1 MLNFIQRFGGNI
13 LGVLNGFDRIRF
25 RGTRRF
31 LANTAGM
38 MNFLWQRQLLLK
50 DFKAYAA
57 GVTVEVR
64 QAATSWRSMFGAA
77 QSAHVSDPP
86 LVQSLPARSIEIRAG
101 EPAAWSRN
109 ASSHFLREL
118 LRSKSSLK
126 KPSVAPKREE
136 ND

>member
-57 GVTVEVR
+57 GVNGFRNRDLRKLLFKEAKDEKEGRR
-64 QAATSWRSMFGAA
+64 QSE
-77 QSAHVSDPP
+77 
-86 LVQSLPARSIEIRAG
+86 SITRK
-101 EPAAWSRN
+101 
-109 ASSHFLREL
+109 LRL
-118 LRSKSSLK
+118 LRAHGLIRKMPKSHRYQLSPRGADAINALLAARQT
-126 KPSVAPKREE
+126 SVAKLAA
-136 ND
+136 